1 MGISELEISPG
12 NHGQKRTV
20 RGQTKFEKY
29 RIRKLFESWTRLGP
43 RKFGD
48 LGPNWARTTKLLKF
62 RTRPGSR
69 KI

>member
-1 MGISELEISPG
+1 MGISELEIRPG
-12 NHGQKRTV
+12 NHGQKPTVKGTKLEKFRT
-20 RGQTKFEKY
+20 
-29 RIRKLFESWTRLGP
+29 RKLFKFWTRLGQ

-62 RTRPGSR
+62 RTRSGSR